1 MAGRQLAKAKIEL
14 VQNHLLEGHLTQ
26 RGIAE
31 AAGVSVKSVQR
42 IKNEIDGEDAGIR
55 QTVMLEMKLSSVNA
69 KFLNIKR
76 KYRQAM
82 ITIETLTDAAVAKDT
97 FESARKYVV
106 PMGVELKSSPTVH
119 DATPILVCSDWHID
133 EVIDSAS
140 VCGVNE
146 YNLDVARLRIQRL
159 SKYAVKLIGMM
170 KKDSKID
177 TLVIAALGD
186 FMSSW
191 IHDELIET
199 NSITPPEAMLELLN
213 MWIGLIDCILDSGVV
228 EHIRFVGCVGNHTRI
243 TARPQYKNRA
253 KKSYEWMVYNVI
265 MHHYVQKGDTRI
277 TFQHPSGY
285 FNWLSLYGRMIRFH
299 HGDNIRYHGGVGGV
313 QIPVC
318 KALAQW
324 NKTRLAD
331 LDVFGHW
338 HTPEWSSTYIING
351 SVIGYSAYAENLKA
365 DYNKACQALF
375 LMHQKFG
382 KTAMYPIILQ
392 D

>member
-1 MAGRQLAKAKIEL
+1 MSGQQLSEEKIVSVQEHLVEGR
-14 VQNHLLEGHLTQ
+14 LTQ
-26 RGIAE
+26 KGIAE
-31 AAGVSVKSVQR
+31 ATGVSVKSVRR
-42 IKNEIDGEDAGIR
+42 IKVEMDSEDGIIK
-55 QTVMLEMKLSSVNA
+55 QTVALETKLSAING
-69 KFLNIKR
+69 KFLDIRR

-82 ITIETLTDAAVAKDT
+82 ITIETLTEAAQAKDA
-97 FESARKYVV
+97 FESACKYMV

-140 VCGVNE
+140 VGGVNE
-146 YNLDVARLRIQRL
+146 FNLDVARERIQRL

-213 MWIGLIDCILDSGVV
+213 MWTGLIDYILDSGVV
-228 EHIRFVGCVGNHTRI
+228 NHIRFVGCVGNHTRI
-243 TARPQYKNRA
+243 TAKPQYKNRA

-265 MHHYVQKGDTRI
+265 MHHYIQKGDKRI
-277 TFQHPSGY
+277 TFQMPNGY
-285 FNWLSLYGRMIRFH
+285 FNWLTLYGQKIRFH

-313 QIPVC
+313 HIPVR